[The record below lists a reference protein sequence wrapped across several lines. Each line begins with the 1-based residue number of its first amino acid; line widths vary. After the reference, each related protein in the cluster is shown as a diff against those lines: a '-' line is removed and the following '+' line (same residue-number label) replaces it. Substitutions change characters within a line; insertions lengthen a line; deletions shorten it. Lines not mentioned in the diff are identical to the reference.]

1 MDKIIRIVAVIL
13 AVVVIASIALLVS
26 GIPASQKDT
35 RDSAGDSIY
44 FFYGEECA
52 HCHTVMPFIINM
64 TKKYP
69 AADIQILEVWHNA
82 SNQQLYTRANAA
94 VGVTVSGVPEV
105 IIGKTVLSGE
115 VEIPE
120 KFEALV
126 QEYLKK
132 KSLSDVTEPGN
143 AGSEAAPAPA
153 GSVIT
158 AIYFYGNGCEHCEK
172 VKPLIVSLQEKY
184 PELQLENLEIWSN
197 QTNQQ
202 RFVTM
207 CQQYALGTPPGIPV
221 IFIGDQVL
229 VGETVIKNRL
239 EERILA
245 ERERIASCNTTTVK
259 IVPVTNCT
267 PTVNSLTP
275 QMVIV
280 PALVDSLNPCAL
292 SVLIF
297 LLISIAAAAN
307 RRRILLIGG
316 SYIAA
321 VFLFHLLVGIG
332 IFSVVSFSGISKI
345 FSLAGAAIALI
356 LGVVTLADVARN
368 RDNFIL
374 SVPTSG
380 KGLMARYIRLASI
393 PAAFILGVLAGLL
406 GFSCT
411 GGIYI
416 SILAL
421 MGTSLSLT
429 DGLPYLL
436 LYNIVFVLPLVLVTL
451 LVAYGLSPE
460 RADTWRN
467 EHKKGLRLA
476 IGLIMVALGIVIF
489 LGWFG

>member
-1 MDKIIRIVAVIL
+1 MDKIIKIAIAVL
-13 AVVVIASIALLVS
+13 TLVVVASLAILVS
-26 GIPASQKDT
+26 DIPAAQKDT
-35 RDSAGDSIY
+35 GVSAPDSIY
-44 FFYGEECA
+44 FFYGEECT
-52 HCHTVMPFIINM
+52 HCHTIMPFIENM

-69 AADIQILEVWHNA
+69 DANIQVLEVWHNET
-82 SNQQLYTRANAA
+82 NMRLYTQANTATGLTDYA
-94 VGVTVSGVPEV
+94 VPKVIVGNTVLIGERDIPARFEGIIQDVLKKKLNNPSIETVSGVVKSSNLQVV
-105 IIGKTVLSGE
+105 I
-115 VEIPE
+115 
-120 KFEALV
+120 
-126 QEYLKK
+126 
-132 KSLSDVTEPGN
+132 
-143 AGSEAAPAPA
+143 PA
-153 GSVIT
+153 V
-158 AIYFYGNGCEHCEK
+158 YFYGDGCEHCEK
-172 VKPLIVSLQEKY
+172 VKPLIEALQQKY
-184 PELQLENLEIWSN
+184 PELNLEKLELWSN

-202 RFVTM
+202 RFVEV

-221 IFIGDQVL
+221 IFIGDQAL
-229 VGETVIKNRL
+229 VGETAIKTRL

-245 ERERIASCNTTTVK
+245 EKERIVYGNTTMVK
-259 IVPVTNCT
+259 TVPVTNGT
-267 PTVNSLTP
+267 TVANSLTP
-275 QMVIV
+275 PMVIV

-316 SYIAA
+316 SYTAA
-321 VFLFHLLVGIG
+321 VFLFHILVGIG

-345 FSLAGAAIALI
+345 FSLAGATVALL
-356 LGVVTLADVARN
+356 LGIITLADVARN

-380 KGLMARYIRLASI
+380 KGLMACYIQLASV

-421 MGTSLSLT
+421 MGTNMSLT
-429 DGLPYLL
+429 AGLPYLL
-436 LYNIVFVLPLVLVTL
+436 LYNIVFILPLVLVTL

-467 EHKKGLRLA
+467 EHKRGLRLA